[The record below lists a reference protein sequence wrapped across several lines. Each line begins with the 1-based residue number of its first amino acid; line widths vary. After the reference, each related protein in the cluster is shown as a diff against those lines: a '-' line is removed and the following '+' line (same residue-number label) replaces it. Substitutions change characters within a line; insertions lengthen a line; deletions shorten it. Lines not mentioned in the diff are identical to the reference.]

1 MRTRHDYIQGAIRES
16 HEMEKEKIK
25 SFHDLR
31 VWQEAHKLVVVI
43 YKITKNFPKEELF
56 GITNQIRRA
65 AVSITSNI
73 AEGFGRETIKD
84 RIHFYIMSLGSLNE
98 TQNQLLISKDVGY
111 LNEKSWI
118 DLENQ
123 IIIVNKMLNG
133 LIKKSRS
140 YFVTRN
146 S

>member
-1 MRTRHDYIQGAIRES
+1 MFDKKM
-16 HEMEKEKIK
+16 EMEKIK
-25 SFHDLR
+25 SFRDLR
-31 VWQEAHKLVVVI
+31 VWQEAHLLVVLI

-73 AEGFGRETIKD
+73 AEGFGRETFKD
-84 RIHFYIMSLGSLNE
+84 RIHFFVMSLGSLNE
-98 TQNQLLISKDVGY
+98 VQSQLLIAKDVGY
-111 LNEKSWI
+111 LNEKDW
-118 DLENQ
+118 LETENNT
-123 IIIVNKMLNG
+123 IIVSKMLNG

-140 YFVTRN
+140 YFVTRT

>member
-1 MRTRHDYIQGAIRES
+1 
-16 HEMEKEKIK
+16 METEKIK

-31 VWQEAHKLVVVI
+31 VWQETHLLVVLI
-43 YKITKNFPKEELF
+43 YKITINFPKEELF
-56 GITNQIRRA
+56 GLTNQIRRA

-84 RIHFYIMSLGSLNE
+84 RVHFYIMSLGSLNE
-98 TQNQLLISKDVGY
+98 VQSQLLVARDVNYLCEKDW
-111 LNEKSWI
+111 LE
-118 DLENQ
+118 LENKT
-123 IIIVNKMLNG
+123 IIASKMLNG

-140 YFVTRN
+140 YFVTRT